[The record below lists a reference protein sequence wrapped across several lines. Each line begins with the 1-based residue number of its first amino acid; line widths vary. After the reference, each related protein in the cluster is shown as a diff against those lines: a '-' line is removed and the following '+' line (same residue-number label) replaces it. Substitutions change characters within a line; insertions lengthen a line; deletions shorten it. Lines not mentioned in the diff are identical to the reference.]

1 MVRMARLDRDYHAA
15 AQAAGAVQEA
25 RRRLLWVLV
34 LLAAAVLAVGSAL
47 YLWQVGMQPP
57 LWRIFVGVPRGLHTP
72 QSIVELAAHG
82 NSRALVDA
90 GTLALVAAPV
100 LQLVLAVWIFARR
113 RDVLYAGF
121 SLLVLALLLSGLG
134 LGWL

>member
-1 MVRMARLDRDYHAA
+1 MARLDRDYHAA

-34 LLAAAVLAVGSAL
+34 LLAAVLLAVGSAL
-47 YLWQVGMQPP
+47 HLWQVGMQPP
-57 LWRIFVGVPRGLHTP
+57 LWCIFVGVPRGLHTP
-72 QSIVELAAHG
+72 QSIVELAAPG

-134 LGWL
+134 LGWP

>member
-1 MVRMARLDRDYHAA
+1 MARLDRDYHVA

-34 LLAAAVLAVGSAL
+34 LLAAVLLAVGSAL

-72 QSIVELAAHG
+72 VSVVQLAATG
-82 NSRALVDA
+82 NSRALVDL
-90 GTLALVAAPV
+90 GTLMLVAAPV

-113 RDVLYAGF
+113 GDALYAGF
-121 SLLVLALLLSGLG
+121 SLLVLALLLGGLA

>member
-1 MVRMARLDRDYHAA
+1 MARMARLDRDYHAA
-15 AQAAGAVQEA
+15 ALAAGAVQEA

-34 LLAAAVLAVGSAL
+34 SLAALLLALGSAL
-47 YLWQVGMQPP
+47 YLWQMGMQPP

-72 QSIVELAAHG
+72 LSIMQLAARG
-82 NSRALVDA
+82 NSRALIDM
-90 GTLALVAAPV
+90 GTLVLVAAPV

-113 RDVLYAGF
+113 RDALYAGF

-134 LGWL
+134 LGWM

>member
-1 MVRMARLDRDYHAA
+1 MARLDRDYHAA
-15 AQAAGAVQEA
+15 ALAAGAVQEA

-34 LLAAAVLAVGSAL
+34 LLAAVLLAVGSAL
-47 YLWQVGMQPP
+47 HLWQVGMQPP

-82 NSRALVDA
+82 NSRALVGA

-134 LGWL
+134 LGWP

>member
-1 MVRMARLDRDYHAA
+1 MAWLDRDCHAA
-15 AQAAGAVQEA
+15 ALAAGAVQEA

-47 YLWQVGMQPP
+47 HLWQVGMQPP
-57 LWRIFVGVPRGLHTP
+57 LWRIFVGVPRGLLTP
-72 QSIVELAAHG
+72 QSIVELAAPG

>member
-1 MVRMARLDRDYHAA
+1 MAWLDRDYHAA

-25 RRRLLWVLV
+25 RQRLLWVLV
-34 LLAAAVLAVGSAL
+34 LLAAVLAVGSAL

-82 NSRALVDA
+82 NSRALIDA
-90 GTLALVAAPV
+90 GTLVLVAAPM
-100 LQLVLAVWIFARR
+100 LQRVLAVWIFAWR
-113 RDVLYAGF
+113 RDALYAGF
-121 SLLVLALLLSGLG
+121 SLLVRALLLSGLG